1 MDQSVAGDRGKGMVA
16 IGREANTRILTS
28 TNSFEIMMATAT
40 GNLKE
45 QKTKVVRSEVHP
57 DSLLIGMNSTEKR
70 CFLISIGNICAPHAA
85 SNHGWNVPSLHPTQ
99 VPLGTANDW

>member
-57 DSLLIGMNSTEKR
+57 DSLLIEMSGTETR
-70 CFLISIGNICAPHAA
+70 CFLISIGQYMRTACGKQPWVERSLLAPHPSA
-85 SNHGWNVPSLHPTQ
+85 SRHSK
-99 VPLGTANDW
+99 